1 MEERWKELV
10 WMKVR
15 VEGVSQTGPCRLAKA
30 AAIIEHI
37 IVIVPIRSLNY
48 IQQKDR
54 TAQQGRSCYHLDHAK
69 EWCLPIVFKLPFNR
83 ESCDSGFIASIGHDC
98 CPSAVFTE
106 GAQRRVWT
114 TSNPLKYE
122 QTHWIPRKAGD
133 NLERAHIIRHT
144 ICSLFVNPCKQHYW
158 LHKWHRK
165 SVTNNQC
172 TSYASLT
179 QSFDFMWGPAWQFF

>member
-1 MEERWKELV
+1 MHFKSQASCITLTSHLSILTRTTCLTDINAFVMEERWKEWV

-15 VEGVSQTGPCRLAKA
+15 VEGVSQTGPSRLAKA

-69 EWCLPIVFKLPFNR
+69 EWCLPIVSKLPFNR
-83 ESCDSGFIASIGHDC
+83 ESCDSRFIASIGHDC

-133 NLERAHIIRHT
+133 NLD
-144 ICSLFVNPCKQHYW
+144 
-158 LHKWHRK
+158 
-165 SVTNNQC
+165 
-172 TSYASLT
+172 T
-179 QSFDFMWGPAWQFF
+179 QYVLCLLIM